1 MDHSWNQLNQFN
13 QQYQRL
19 AAAATNSVAANPR
32 LDFPQ
37 AFLEQTAALATP
49 GKSLICCLYRYCFR
63 TCNVKGVFTR
73 NKIFY
78 SKIITARYRRV
89 SVQGWGGGHLG
100 PVLCLGGF
108 CPEGGLSE
116 TPLTVKSRWYTSYW
130 NAFLF
135 IN

>member
-49 GKSLICCLYRYCFR
+49 GKSVI
-63 TCNVKGVFTR
+63 
-73 NKIFY
+73 
-78 SKIITARYRRV
+78 
-89 SVQGWGGGHLG
+89 
-100 PVLCLGGF
+100 
-108 CPEGGLSE
+108 
-116 TPLTVKSRWYTSYW
+116 
-130 NAFLF
+130 
-135 IN
+135 